1 MATVNKSI
9 TINAPIE
16 KVFKYSTE
24 PSKLPEIWPSLVENK
39 LVERLP
45 NGGSKTQF
53 VYKMA
58 GMRFEGITEDTE
70 FIPNQRVV
78 SKTEGGIDSE
88 VTWEYQPDDGN
99 TNVSLKVEYTV
110 PIPLIGKLAEAII
123 VKLNENEGDVILANL
138 KARMEA

>member
-16 KVFKYSTE
+16 KVFKYASE
-24 PSKLPEIWPSLVENK
+24 PTNLPEIWPSLVENK
-39 LVERLP
+39 VVERLP
-45 NGGSKTQF
+45 NGGNTTQF

-58 GMRFEGITEDTE
+58 GMRFEGISEDTE

-78 SKTEGGIDSE
+78 TKTAEGIESE
-88 VTWEYQPDDGN
+88 IIWEFQSEGEATKVTFKG
-99 TNVSLKVEYTV
+99 EYTV
-110 PIPLIGKLAEAII
+110 PIPLIGKMAEAFI
-123 VKLNENEGDVILANL
+123 VKQNSNEAETILANL

>member
-16 KVFKYSTE
+16 KVFKYTTDQTN
-24 PSKLPEIWPSLVENK
+24 LPEIWPSLVENK
-39 LVERLP
+39 VVERLP
-45 NGGSKTQF
+45 NGGTKAQF

-58 GMRFEGITEDTE
+58 GMRFEGISIDTE

-78 SKTEGGIDSE
+78 SKTEEGVESE
-88 VTWEYQPDDGN
+88 ITWEYQSEGEA
-99 TNVSLKVEYTV
+99 TKVTFRAEYTV
-110 PIPLIGKLAEAII
+110 PIPLLGKLAEALI
-123 VKLNENEGDVILANL
+123 VKLNENEAETLLANL

>member
-1 MATVNKSI
+1 MAKVNKSI

-24 PSKLPEIWPSLVENK
+24 PSNLPEIWPSLVENR

-45 NGGSKTQF
+45 NGGSKTQY

-78 SKTEGGIDSE
+78 SKTEGGIESE
-88 VTWEYQPDDGN
+88 VTWEYQPEDGG
-99 TNVSLKVEYTV
+99 TNVTLKAEYTV
-110 PIPLIGKLAEAII
+110 PIPLIGKLAEAVI

>member
-16 KVFKYSTE
+16 KVFKYTAE
-24 PSKLPEIWPSLVENK
+24 PSNLPEIWPSLVENK
-39 LVERLP
+39 VVERLP
-45 NGGSKTQF
+45 NGGTKAQF

-58 GMRFEGITEDTE
+58 GMRFEGISIDTE

-78 SKTEGGIDSE
+78 SKTEGGVESE
-88 VTWEYQPDDGN
+88 IIWEYQSEGEA
-99 TNVSLKVEYTV
+99 TKVTFSAEYTV
-110 PIPLIGKLAEAII
+110 PIPLIGKLAEAFI
-123 VKLNENEGDVILANL
+123 VKLNENEAETLLANL

>member
-1 MATVNKSI
+1 MATFNKSI

-24 PSKLPEIWPSLVENK
+24 PSNLPEIWPSLVENK

-45 NGGSKTQF
+45 NGGNKTQF

-58 GMRFEGITEDTE
+58 GMRFEGISEDTE

-78 SKTEGGIDSE
+78 SKTEEIVESE
-88 VTWEYQPDDGN
+88 MIWEYQSEGEA
-99 TNVSLKVEYTV
+99 TKVIFRVEYTV
-110 PIPLIGKLAEAII
+110 PIPLLGKLAEAFI
-123 VKLNENEGDVILANL
+123 VKQNENEAETLLANL